1 MHPLP
6 LLAAVG
12 WQLDSLQTMPVNHSA
27 TPGPNLSKCLWMRST
42 IGCGHWV
49 WGTGFLLT
57 DTSVRFMKVVVVV
70 GGRVVVVVGGR
81 VVLLVLVVVT
91 VVCVGRVE
99 SSAPPLSEAMR
110 VSHASAT
117 SRIMMNTACF
127 IGVWVCLFKGL
138 LSRGIERLSRG
149 QGRQRP
155 TTIAI
160 SPAATT
166 WCGSLREV
174 SVVRYLP
181 YLISVSIGKPKP
193 SFHSE

>member
-1 MHPLP
+1 
-6 LLAAVG
+6 
-12 WQLDSLQTMPVNHSA
+12 
-27 TPGPNLSKCLWMRST
+27 
-42 IGCGHWV
+42 
-49 WGTGFLLT
+49 
-57 DTSVRFMKVVVVV
+57 MKVVVVT

-81 VVLLVLVVVT
+81 VVLLVLVVF
-91 VVCVGRVE
+91 VGRAG
-99 SSAPPLSEAMR
+99 SSVPSLSEAMS
-110 VSHASAT
+110 VIHARAI
-117 SRIMMNTACF
+117 SRIMMNAACF

-181 YLISVSIGKPKP
+181 YLILVAIGKPKP
-193 SFHSE
+193 IFTLSDGQVTGAFCLLRPEHRQELAVDLSIR